1 MARKDF
7 LDIVSLD
14 RAEIIHLL
22 DQAEPFK
29 DLFTRSV
36 KKVPALKGKTV
47 LLLFYEPSTRTLSS
61 LKLRQNVSRPM

>member
-36 KKVPALKGKTV
+36 KR
-47 LLLFYEPSTRTLSS
+47 F
-61 LKLRQNVSRPM
+61 RP

>member
-29 DLFTRSV
+29 EILYSF
-36 KKVPALKGKTV
+36 G
-47 LLLFYEPSTRTLSS
+47 
-61 LKLRQNVSRPM
+61 